1 MERESCGERGIDVGR
16 DRGREIGETRE
27 DGAGKMRGELKVRE
41 WERRSCVREGGRE
54 DERKGGGGNSVS
66 ILPSK
71 QKFKAIINFRSTRTC
86 TCRLLT

>member
-1 MERESCGERGIDVGR
+1 M
-16 DRGREIGETRE
+16 GRENAGRVE
-27 DGAGKMRGELKVRE
+27 GAGMGEEKLC
-41 WERRSCVREGGRE
+41 ERGGRE

>member
-41 WERRSCVREGGRE
+41 WERRSCVREGERGCEKGRGRE
-54 DERKGGGGNSVS
+54 QCKHTAE
-66 ILPSK
+66 
-71 QKFKAIINFRSTRTC
+71 
-86 TCRLLT
+86 